1 MQPEIAA
8 YHLGAAGRAADA
20 VPLWKQAARTARQNA
35 RFREAAGHERA
46 ILSLLDQLPEPE
58 RERTELKS
66 RSRLVMC
73 LAAVDQSAPE
83 VLEESRRVEEL
94 ARKLDDPQTLLRNYT
109 ILVPWWQANA
119 EYRAMNAVLAEARKV
134 AVELNDSWTLRLIT
148 TYEGTTEI
156 WQGMVRE
163 GLEKMRNSYATS
175 GLPLEASLRDLPP
188 MGSLETMGLAAP
200 RAATALGCWLRGR
213 TNEAWRIANDVL
225 QATTERRVP
234 QAQAVAA
241 VTAAIMAQLDGER
254 ELVLKLAS
262 EALHVADEVST
273 RQWKQW
279 ARSFQWWA
287 GDGIEEPELPGP
299 LLRPYFQMLAAED
312 PRVDDMR
319 AVALLTAALETSR
332 STGERFCEAEILR
345 VRAERRAAASP
356 EDADADY
363 LAAVELAR
371 RQGAKMLELRA
382 LTCWARRPT
391 APDRVLEELAGC
403 IVEISP
409 GGPSRSLDLAREVVD
424 SS

>member
-1 MQPEIAA
+1 
-8 YHLGAAGRAADA
+8 
-20 VPLWKQAARTARQNA
+20 
-35 RFREAAGHERA
+35 
-46 ILSLLDQLPEPE
+46 
-58 RERTELKS
+58 
-66 RSRLVMC
+66 
-73 LAAVDQSAPE
+73 
-83 VLEESRRVEEL
+83 
-94 ARKLDDPQTLLRNYT
+94 
-109 ILVPWWQANA
+109 
-119 EYRAMNAVLAEARKV
+119 
-134 AVELNDSWTLRLIT
+134 
-148 TYEGTTEI
+148 
-156 WQGMVRE
+156 MVRE

-287 GDGIEEPELPGP
+287 GEGIEEPEPPGP
-299 LLRPYFQMLAAED
+299 LLRPYFQLLAAED
-312 PRVDDMR
+312 PRMDDQH
-319 AVALLTAALETSR
+319 AVALLTAAVETSR

-345 VRAERRAAASP
+345 VRAERKAAASP
-356 EDADADY
+356 DAADDDY
-363 LAAVELAR
+363 LAAVDLAR
-371 RQGAKMLELRA
+371 LQGAKMLELRA